1 MRYPLVL
8 GCSIALAVVSSALV
22 RAGDRPDSMDV
33 AANRSDYIAKSGATV
48 PKPEKIDVDESSQ
61 IQRRTPEQ
69 IRDDA
74 ITRGICVGCTR

>member
-1 MRYPLVL
+1 LIGLSVVLPDLV
-8 GCSIALAVVSSALV
+8 S
-22 RAGDRPDSMDV
+22 AGDASDPMEV

-48 PKPEKIDVDESSQ
+48 PKPGMLDVNKSNE
-61 IQRRTPEQ
+61 IQRRTPDQ